1 MPAGLLVHNL
11 HYIVLLNL
19 TGDQSAHKYEKFPK
33 IDHEKATLD
42 SINASMRILA
52 EQFPDVPIIPAIGK
66 QFHHGQRLDVY

>member
-1 MPAGLLVHNL
+1 MPAELLVHNVY
-11 HYIVLLNL
+11 YIILLNL

-52 EQFPDVPIIPAIGK
+52 EQFPDVPIIPTVGK
-66 QFHHGQRLDVY
+66 

>member
-1 MPAGLLVHNL
+1 MPAWLLVHNVY
-11 HYIVLLNL
+11 YIILLNL

-52 EQFPDVPIIPAIGK
+52 EQFPDVPIIPTVGK
-66 QFHHGQRLDVY
+66 

>member
-1 MPAGLLVHNL
+1 MSAGLLVHNVY
-11 HYIVLLNL
+11 YIILLNL

-52 EQFPDVPIIPAIGK
+52 EQFPDVPIIPTVGK
-66 QFHHGQRLDVY
+66 